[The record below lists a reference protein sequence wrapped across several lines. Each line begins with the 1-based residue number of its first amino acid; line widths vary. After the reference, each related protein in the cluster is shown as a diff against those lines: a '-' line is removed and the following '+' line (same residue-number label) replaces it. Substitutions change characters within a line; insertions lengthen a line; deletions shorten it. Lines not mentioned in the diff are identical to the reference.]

1 MRKIIE
7 KSVDTVTVMWIMRF
21 KPSIKDSQMLL
32 MILLFGLLIVG
43 AGLID
48 YAIELIKDKRK

>member
-1 MRKIIE
+1 LK
-7 KSVDTVTVMWIMRF
+7 KVLDSVPVVWIMRF
-21 KPSIKDSQMLL
+21 NPSIKDKQMLL